1 MDSAN
6 DTVEYGEVRDSKSN
20 VPASW
25 MNGEF
30 VFSKQSE
37 IVSAAQAVP
46 KSRGGNRILLVEW
59 FVFFAH
65 GSMQSGDGLNEVVF
79 QLYIFISIF

>member
-1 MDSAN
+1 M
-6 DTVEYGEVRDSKSN
+6 
-20 VPASW
+20 
-25 MNGEF
+25 
-30 VFSKQSE
+30 
-37 IVSAAQAVP
+37 P

-79 QLYIFISIF
+79 QLYIFISIFYINIVFSINTLNFSLNIIYGILRSRVILLKNIIFAIMAVERR